1 MKISTLILA
10 IWLAAS
16 AWAQAPPPK
25 QQPGPHAA
33 AKPSGGQVVAPSP
46 KAPVAARSGKKTST
60 AKPGKSKQK
69 PAASPAPAPAQ
80 SSARRHGRRQ
90 HVAQR
95 PSTGKTVENGKPGG
109 KGQRDP
115 FVSPIV
121 ERLHTGANC
130 TGTGRQCLLA
140 GDITLQ
146 GVVRYTGGYIAVV
159 TSGEHT
165 YFLHDNDPLADGDV
179 EKITKDTIT
188 LRQRSTDIL
197 GRPVVHD
204 ITKKLGVPAA

>member
-25 QQPGPHAA
+25 QQPGPPAA
-33 AKPSGGQVVAPSP
+33 VKPGRVVSPAPKTPAPAK
-46 KAPVAARSGKKTST
+46 SGKKTSAAT
-60 AKPGKSKQK
+60 PGKTKQK
-69 PAASPAPAPAQ
+69 PAASPAATPAQ
-80 SSARRHGRRQ
+80 SSRRHGRRQ

-95 PSTGKTVENGKPGG
+95 PVTGKTAENRKPAG

-121 ERLHTGANC
+121 ERMRTGANC
-130 TGTGRQCLLA
+130 TGTGRQCLLV
-140 GDITLQ
+140 GDVVLQ
-146 GVVRYTGGYIAVV
+146 GVVRYTGGYVAVV
-159 TSGEHT
+159 TSGDHT

-179 EKITKDTIT
+179 ERITKDAIT

-197 GRPVVHD
+197 GRPVVHE
-204 ITKKLGVPAA
+204 ITKKLGVPPA